1 MPLLKEQEWAA
12 MLRAA
17 IYARFSTELQ
27 TEKSIA
33 DQITL
38 CRAHAA
44 KNRQAIVAEYSDS
57 ARSGASTHNR
67 PGLGQLMEAA
77 RERAFDVLIVE
88 ALDRLSRDM
97 ADLASLHKRLTF
109 YGVEIQAV
117 HDGIADSI
125 LVGIRGLVG
134 QMQREDGAKK
144 VRRGMGG
151 VLRDGRH
158 PGGRAYGYRPVPDK
172 KGELA
177 INETEANIIRR
188 IFAEYVAGTTPRSIA
203 CSLNRDGIPPP
214 RGSRWNAS
222 TINGNATR
230 GHGIILNE
238 LYAGRIVWNKVRM
251 LKNPE
256 TGRRISRANP
266 KAEWQAVDAAHLRI
280 IDPKLFARAQQVKAE
295 RARLPS
301 YQKRRPTHMFSG
313 LLRCGCC
320 GAGMSSQGR
329 DRHGFPRIRCTRAA
343 ESGDCK
349 QGNSVRLDRIEAA
362 VLAGMR
368 VHLKDPRLIE
378 AYVRSYNAERQ
389 KAAASAN
396 HTRTKLETQLAR
408 LAAERER
415 VVDLVIKGVLEEEDG
430 GKRLKALAEE
440 RQRLEAELAS
450 LAEAPKV
457 ITLHPATVQRYLQT
471 VESLAATLSR
481 HAASPDTKGKVVSDL
496 RELVHSI
503 TVHHKG
509 AHQGVEV
516 EVTGRL
522 AALIGGSVFPTGV
535 RGHVV
540 AEAGLEPAT
549 YGL

>member
-1 MPLLKEQEWAA
+1 
-12 MLRAA
+12 
-17 IYARFSTELQ
+17 
-27 TEKSIA
+27 
-33 DQITL
+33 
-38 CRAHAA
+38 
-44 KNRQAIVAEYSDS
+44 
-57 ARSGASTHNR
+57 
-67 PGLGQLMEAA
+67 
-77 RERAFDVLIVE
+77 
-88 ALDRLSRDM
+88 M
-97 ADLASLHKRLTF
+97 ADLASLHKRFTF
-109 YGVEIQAV
+109 DAVEIQAV

-144 VRRGMGG
+144 VRRGMAG

-188 IFAEYVAGTTPRSIA
+188 IFAEYVAGTTPRTIA

-280 IDPKLFARAQQVKAE
+280 IDPELFARAQQVKAE
-295 RARLPS
+295 RAQLPS
-301 YQKRRPTHMFSG
+301 YQKRRPTRMFSG

-368 VHLKDPRLIE
+368 DQLKDPRLIE

-389 KAAASAN
+389 KAAASASL
-396 HTRTKLETQLAR
+396 TRTKLETQLAR

-415 VVDLVIKGVLEEEDG
+415 VVDLVIKAVLEEEDG
-430 GKRLKALAEE
+430 GKRLKALTDE

-450 LAEAPKV
+450 VAEAPKV

-481 HAASPDTKGKVVSDL
+481 HAAAPDTKGKVVSDL

-516 EVTGRL
+516 EVKGRL

>member
-1 MPLLKEQEWAA
+1 

-33 DQITL
+33 DQIAL

-44 KNRQAIVAEYSDS
+44 KNGQAIVAEYSDS
-57 ARSGASTHNR
+57 ARSGASTYNR
-67 PGLGQLMEAA
+67 PGLGQLMDAA

-97 ADLASLHKRLTF
+97 ADLAGLHKRLTF
-109 YGVEIQAV
+109 DGVEIQAV

-125 LVGIRGLVG
+125 LIGIRGLVG

-144 VRRGMGG
+144 VRRGMAG

-158 PGGRAYGYRPVPDK
+158 PGGRAYGYRPVPGK

-177 INETEANIIRR
+177 INETEAGIIRR
-188 IFAEYVAGTTPRSIA
+188 IFAEYVAGTTPRRIA

-251 LKNPE
+251 LKNPD

-266 KAEWQAVDAAHLRI
+266 KSEWQSIDAPHLAIVDAE
-280 IDPKLFARAQQVKAE
+280 LFGRAQEIKAARAGVPAHKK
-295 RARLPS
+295 RAPA
-301 YQKRRPTHMFSG
+301 HMLSG

-320 GAGMSSQGR
+320 GAGMSLHGR
-329 DRHGFPRIRCTRAA
+329 DRHGRRRVRCSAMA
-343 ESGDCK
+343 ESGSCT
-349 QGNSVRLDRIEAA
+349 QSNSVSLDRIEVA
-362 VLAGMR
+362 VLDGMR
-368 VHLKDPRLIE
+368 EQLRDPRLIE
-378 AYVRSYNAERQ
+378 AYVRAYNAERE
-389 KAAASAN
+389 KAAAAATAMRS
-396 HTRTKLETQLAR
+396 KLENRLTR

-415 VVDLVIKGVLEEEDG
+415 LIDLVIKGTFGEEGEA
-430 GKRLKALAEE
+430 RLILMKAE
-440 RQRLEAELAS
+440 RQRLECELA
-450 LAEAPKV
+450 AAGEAPKV
-457 ITLHPATVQRYLQT
+457 VSLHPATLQRYLQT
-471 VESLAATLSR
+471 VEHLAATIGR
-481 HAASPDTKGKVVSDL
+481 HAASEETKGNIVADL
-496 RELVHSI
+496 RALIDSV
-503 TVHHKG
+503 TVYPMGSRKG
-509 AHQGVEV
+509 FEIEV
-516 EVTGRL
+516 KGRL
-522 AALIGGSVFPTGV
+522 AALIGGTAFPTVGK
-535 RGHVV
+535 RVV